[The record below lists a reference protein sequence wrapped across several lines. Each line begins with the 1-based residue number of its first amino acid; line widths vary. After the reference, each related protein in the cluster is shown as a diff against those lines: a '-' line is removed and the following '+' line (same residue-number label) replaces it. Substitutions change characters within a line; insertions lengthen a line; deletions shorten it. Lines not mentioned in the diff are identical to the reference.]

1 MTDQE
6 YLDRMVVILRKI
18 PEKRLLIID
27 LANQLTKDGSIDY
40 QAAADIQP
48 EINLAIAEAKA
59 YGTHTL
65 RAVDCLWRLRAKG
78 EVPDVGPG

>member
-1 MTDQE
+1 MADQE
-6 YLDRMVVILRKI
+6 YLDQMIAILEKL

-27 LANQLTKDGSIDY
+27 LANQLTRDGGIDY
-40 QAAADIQP
+40 QAAAAIQP
-48 EINLAIAEAKA
+48 QINLAIAEAKT
-59 YGTHTL
+59 YGGYTI